1 MIGLLPNVAPAKYLK
16 LQQIS
21 VDAAG
26 VMTKNHIFCNF
37 GPLSKAPY
45 EAHQAA
51 LLTFR
56 RL

>member
-56 RL
+56 